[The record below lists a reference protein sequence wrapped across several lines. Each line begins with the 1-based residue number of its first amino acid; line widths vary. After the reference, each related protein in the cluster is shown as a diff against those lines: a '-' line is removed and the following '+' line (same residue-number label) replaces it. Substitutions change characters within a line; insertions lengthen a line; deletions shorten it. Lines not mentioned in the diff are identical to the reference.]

1 MPLTKKAI
9 AEFFARFW
17 QVFGGCGSAVLAAAF
32 GLPAGKRFV
41 TADLF
46 AYLIAQLLEGVAG
59 AGVLYLITRGKPGS
73 IWRGDLRRTD
83 SARIRRV
90 DILSRRASSQKWC

>member
-1 MPLTKKAI
+1 
-9 AEFFARFW
+9 
-17 QVFGGCGSAVLAAAF
+17 VLAAAF

-83 SARIRRV
+83 SARIRLV
-90 DILSRRASSQKWC
+90 DDILSRRASSQKWC